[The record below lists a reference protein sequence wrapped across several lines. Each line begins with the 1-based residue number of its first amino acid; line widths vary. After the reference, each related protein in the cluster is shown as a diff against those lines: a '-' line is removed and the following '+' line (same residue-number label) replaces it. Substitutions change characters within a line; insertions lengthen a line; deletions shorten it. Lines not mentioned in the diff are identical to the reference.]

1 MTRSRGQAGKPQ
13 AMQQIVDTCQRIFD
27 PEFLLEDTLS
37 LFTTQRADTVGLRG
51 IGQETLFEGL
61 FLRRR

>member
-1 MTRSRGQAGKPQ
+1 
-13 AMQQIVDTCQRIFD
+13 MQQVVDPRQRILD
-27 PEFLLEDTLS
+27 PELLFEDTLS

-51 IGQETLFEGL
+51 VGQETRLEGR